1 MDDDGMMAITT
12 CTVVDWHQKSNTSSI
27 GLTSIVQRMIFGVF
41 TVAIATFVLSRDV
54 NGLSCGRVP
63 MLRKPYSKLLTLQL
77 SSENEESEEPQTLVN
92 GETSSNSIDDEQDSL
107 SQAIDSVKDSVVDY
121 TFLVNQNSKTWKK
134 RVLSYRSYARED
146 VFRDSEKRPGLK
158 DLMMN
163 APSSDDSFF
172 LSIPGTGIISV
183 IAIVTFP
190 FIAGN
195 LALFVDMPPE
205 QLDSITSK
213 FVPGV
218 TVIYGTF
225 VSLTLSILYRRQ
237 QAIQDSVAQ
246 ETSLLSFILQNFL
259 FLFNKNRERMVE
271 AAQLTAD
278 QVQVLLRES
287 RGGEYLTMIYGDP
300 YTKMLSIVSAEEE
313 RLSNTNGGFER
324 KGVSSKCSNSLNL
337 NLVSILVSLFCL
349 FCIACAWSL
358 SRHVEGLETN
368 SSQQAQF

>member
-1 MDDDGMMAITT
+1 MAITT
-12 CTVVDWHQKSNTSSI
+12 CTVVDWHQKNNTSSI

-54 NGLSCGRVP
+54 NSLSCRRVSL
-63 MLRKPYSKLLTLQL
+63 LRKPYSKLLTLQL

-163 APSSDDSFF
+163 APSPDDSFF

-300 YTKMLSIVSAEEE
+300 YTRMLSMVSAEEE
-313 RLSNTNGGFER
+313 RLSDTNGGFER
-324 KGVSSKCSNSLNL
+324 KGVSSKCSNSLSL
-337 NLVSILVSLFCL
+337 NLFSNLVSLFVLLLYSLCL
-349 FCIACAWSL
+349 EL
-358 SRHVEGLETN
+358 VETR
-368 SSQQAQF
+368 